1 MAPLAPEIPTTI
13 FKIGLSRRALFR
25 IQNKIGYICL
35 AWEPAPGYNR
45 KRYIGVSPR
54 YPAVSIGHRPSHG
67 TQTEY
72 YSRDHNGHKRWR
84 TPDRGSSGRASGS
97 TCAIAMWNKPASG
110 SPSCARTTSFSS
122 RSAAYPILRT
132 KAPFPPSTACIRCA
146 PFTGTGLANYSLS
159 YVNGNMTVT
168 PYLLTVTANAQSKI
182 YGAAD
187 PALTY
192 TNGAL
197 QAGDTSAVF
206 TGGLTRVAGETV
218 AGGPYAI
225 NQGTLSAG
233 SNYTISYTGSNLTI
247 TPYLLT
253 VTANAQSKV
262 YGAADPALTYRSEE
276 RRGGEE
282 RR

>member
-72 YSRDHNGHKRWR
+72 YSRYEPGYNPRPSHGTQTEYYSRDHNGHKRWR

-110 SPSCARTTSFSS
+110 SPSCAR
-122 RSAAYPILRT
+122 P
-132 KAPFPPSTACIRCA
+132 
-146 PFTGTGLANYSLS
+146 
-159 YVNGNMTVT
+159 
-168 PYLLTVTANAQSKI
+168 
-182 YGAAD
+182 
-187 PALTY
+187 
-192 TNGAL
+192 
-197 QAGDTSAVF
+197 
-206 TGGLTRVAGETV
+206 
-218 AGGPYAI
+218 
-225 NQGTLSAG
+225 
-233 SNYTISYTGSNLTI
+233 
-247 TPYLLT
+247 
-253 VTANAQSKV
+253 
-262 YGAADPALTYRSEE
+262 
-276 RRGGEE
+276 
-282 RR
+282 